1 MLKLYNII
9 RIKIRILI
17 KEYYYKNKKNYKK
30 KIKIKY
36 IKKI

>member
-30 KIKIKY
+30 K
-36 IKKI
+36 